1 MICSTHKTRILMTT
15 DAVGGVWTYALELA
29 AATAEHGCEFVLAVL
44 GPSPSKAQRR
54 DAARLRNVRL
64 VAAEY
69 KLEWMDD
76 PWHDVDAAGEWLLSL
91 CRSVR
96 PDVVHLNQYSFASL
110 PFGAPVL
117 LVAHSCICS
126 WWMGVHGKA
135 APHRYAEYCARVSA
149 GLAAADCIVAP
160 TCSMLE
166 QLMKHYGPTTGEVRI
181 INNARRLEGL
191 APRCKDPVVLAAG
204 RLWDAAKN
212 IDALDAVASKLPWP
226 CLMAG
231 ELVDPDGRK
240 VAPKSLVP
248 LGWLNETDMAAQL
261 SRAAIFAHPA
271 RYEPFGLAPLEA
283 ALAGCALVL
292 GDIPSLR
299 ELWEGAASFV
309 DPEDPETLR
318 LALEELISRPARRS
332 RAAAAAFQRAALYS
346 PERLGASYAGVYRT
360 LRESATSG
368 LVEPAPARQH

>member
-1 MICSTHKTRILMTT
+1 MISPLRHTRVLMTA
-15 DAVGGVWTYALELA
+15 DAIGGVWTYVLELA
-29 AATAEHGCEFVLAVL
+29 AAAAEHGCEFVVAVM
-44 GPSPSKAQRR
+44 GPPPSLAQRR
-54 DAARLRNVRL
+54 EAARLDNLRL
-64 VAAEY
+64 VAADF

-76 PWHDVDAAGEWLLSL
+76 PWDDVDAAGEWLLSL

-96 PDVVHLNQYSFASL
+96 PDVVHLNQYSFAGL
-110 PFGAPVL
+110 PFSAPVL

-126 WWMGVHGKA
+126 WWKSVHGKA
-135 APHRYAEYCARVSA
+135 APRRYAEYRARVSA

-160 TCSMLE
+160 TRSMFE
-166 QLMKHYGPTTGEVRI
+166 QLGKYYGPTSADVRI
-181 INNARRLEGL
+181 IHNARRMDGL
-191 APRCKDPVVLAAG
+191 TPRCKDPVIVSAG

-212 IDALDAVASKLPWP
+212 IAALDAVAAELPWP

-240 VAPKSLVP
+240 VAPRNLVP
-248 LGWLNETDMAAQL
+248 MGWLAQQDLAAAL
-261 SRAAIFAHPA
+261 SRASIFAHPA

-299 ELWEGAASFV
+299 ELWEGAACFV
-309 DPEDPETLR
+309 DPDDPGTLR
-318 LALEELISRPARRS
+318 LALEELIARPARRS

-346 PERLGASYAGVYRT
+346 PQRFGASYAGVYRT
-360 LRESATSG
+360 LRESTTTGLAAT
-368 LVEPAPARQH
+368 APARQH